1 MLRGEA
7 AADFSARLCI
17 GQGLARSVGET
28 ASDSVERGR
37 KERGDGAQVGPRNPS
52 WRADAAA
59 TLAWTEALD
68 GGDPTKQA
76 AKRDR
81 VLSLAAPFAG
91 EPATVLETEWRAR
104 GITWARADLAL
115 ATESHSRQ
123 RKTRTWA
130 IDPSG
135 KVAPRLLWERS
146 TEDRYGDPG
155 QFVTRR
161 DAEHGIAY
169 LRTSTTTE
177 ATAGKP
183 ITWKPVSI
191 ATDKPVLGA
200 TAVALSGK
208 TVARI
213 ASGLVTALLQAD
225 SGTVI
230 DTNVAESSIM
240 PGSPLVDTNGNL
252 IGVSTGVSRAS
263 SGQGFIAAAELLP
276 SQKKPA
282 Q

>member
-1 MLRGEA
+1 MDMEHLNKSQIVLLTLLVSFVTSIATGIVTVSLMDQAPPIVA
-7 AADFSARLCI
+7 ATVNRVIEKTVETVTAAPA
-17 GQGLARSVGET
+17 GQPA
-28 ASDSVERGR
+28 
-37 KERGDGAQVGPRNPS
+37 
-52 WRADAAA
+52 AAA
-59 TLAWTEALD
+59 TTIV
-68 GGDPTKQA
+68 TKEKTVIVSESEQI
-76 AKRDR
+76 AKA
-81 VLSLAAPFAG
+81 VGNVSPSIVHIYTNAE
-91 EPATVLETEWRAR
+91 EPAFLGLGVVMDAGGTIL
-104 GITWARADLAL
+104 ID
-115 ATESHSRQ
+115 SS
-123 RKTRTWA
+123 A
-130 IDPSG
+130 ID
-135 KVAPRLLWERS
+135 ERAEAVVSLPDS
-146 TEDRYGDPG
+146 TRVRA
-155 QFVTRR
+155 FVTRR
-161 DAEHGIAY
+161 DSEHGIAY

-177 ATAGKP
+177 AAAGKP

-252 IGVSTGVSRAS
+252 IGISTGVSRAS